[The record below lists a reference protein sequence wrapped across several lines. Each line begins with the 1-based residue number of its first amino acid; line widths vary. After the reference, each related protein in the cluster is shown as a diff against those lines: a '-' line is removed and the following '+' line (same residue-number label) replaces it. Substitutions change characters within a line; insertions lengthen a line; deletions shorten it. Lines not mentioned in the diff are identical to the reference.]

1 MEKKVLKKII
11 ALLMI
16 ITIMATDFFVL
27 GSNLISYAA
36 TLDGSTNNDNIEF
49 SVYFK
54 NENGTRVDNIN
65 ESIKKED
72 LKLYAEIKV
81 KNEGYFN
88 GSIELQESN
97 FKIKNN
103 ILSSDIS
110 NIEENK
116 VNLKQIN
123 AGATVEIELD
133 IEPVISETIKADE
146 LSMNSTI
153 K

>member
-1 MEKKVLKKII
+1 MEKKLLKKII

-81 KNEGYFN
+81 KNEGYF
-88 GSIELQESN
+88 
-97 FKIKNN
+97 
-103 ILSSDIS
+103 LSLIH
-110 NIEENK
+110 I
-116 VNLKQIN
+116 
-123 AGATVEIELD
+123 
-133 IEPVISETIKADE
+133 
-146 LSMNSTI
+146 
-153 K
+153 

>member
-1 MEKKVLKKII
+1 MEKKLLKKII

-88 GSIELQESN
+88 GVIELQESN

-110 NIEENK
+110 NIEGNK

-123 AGATVEIELD
+123 AWATVEI
-133 IEPVISETIKADE
+133 
-146 LSMNSTI
+146 
-153 K
+153 

>member
-1 MEKKVLKKII
+1 MEKKLLKKII